1 MPAVPQTVVPPG
13 VVADDRSPP
22 CSANAG
28 RRSQHLLLP
37 GNVHLDPGGQ
47 VGDYLGRQFCLGGH
61 LDRSIVAECLDQRTL
76 LGPARHHDRPV
87 IVPLEQTL
95 PRVESQ
101 PRFLLL
107 RTVTRE
113 AMLDKDR
120 PDLRLEEL
128 DLLGR
133 KRFLVEGLAGTGGS
147 KDQERKQNDKGREG
161 SRHRGTVEYEEGGR
175 ARRLSRI
182 LAGEFILPGGVLG
195 MPQNIFRF
203 DRRLT
208 QEVEPLVSTVP

>member
-1 MPAVPQTVVPPG
+1 MRPIDVRDLIAR
-13 VVADDRSPP
+13 AS
-22 CSANAG
+22 NAG
-28 RRSQHLLLP
+28 GRFGSIRRRGRSTRP
-37 GNVHLDPGGQ
+37 RCPHLDPLGQ
-47 VGDYLGRQFCLGGH
+47 SLNLPLRQLPLGRH
-61 LDRSIVAECLDQRTL
+61 LRPSVSDRGDQRTL
-76 LGPARHHDRPV
+76 LGFAGHDGWAGITTGKGRGPGIEPESRLSLFLAV
-87 IVPLEQTL
+87 ATL
-95 PRVESQ
+95 
-101 PRFLLL
+101 
-107 RTVTRE
+107 
-113 AMLDKDR
+113 AMLDQDR